1 MNMANKDKIVVGI
14 IPDVFDPA
22 TTSVEEQRE
31 RARDFVREF
40 CQPGKP
46 SVINRGDTG
55 FLTDAF
61 REEVYKQSRI
71 AYGK

>member
-1 MNMANKDKIVVGI
+1 VK
-14 IPDVFDPA
+14 
-22 TTSVEEQRE
+22 EY
-31 RARDFVREF
+31 

-46 SVINRGDTG
+46 SVINRGGTE

-71 AYGK
+71 LYSK